1 MAWRRTSAS
10 FWSSQTCEQRAT
22 QSTRSLECPPDL
34 NHTLAVNGLVADETT
49 VRDGNC
55 GIHAFITGLLQLVS
69 RGGPLART
77 AAVRKVVALRRD
89 PRKMWRHVRDVACHW
104 LRWHATAEMWEGMP
118 VHRLCTISSGADSFE
133 DCTSLRT
140 AHSPLKRKTFSVWL

>member
-10 FWSSQTCEQRAT
+10 FWSSQTCEQRAMP
-22 QSTRSLECPPDL
+22 STRSLECPPDL

-77 AAVRKVVALRRD
+77 APVRRVVALRRD

-104 LRWHATAEMWEGMP
+104 LRWHATVEMWEGTGAALFLQA
-118 VHRLCTISSGADSFE
+118 RLLRGLHKPENCSFTPQTE
-133 DCTSLRT
+133 TL
-140 AHSPLKRKTFSVWL
+140 SVWL